1 MNKRR
6 FLKAMGLGSAAL
18 LGSMKGM
25 AAPFSAPEEAPS
37 LPIRESSPSR
47 SASPSKGDTPRHRVW
62 INPNPK
68 DSDTDISIHYTAYAQ
83 AGVTDIYFEA
93 DSEKHFR
100 AAKAAGINA
109 HRWIWTM
116 NRGEKDLLAAHP
128 EWYAQNRK
136 GESCATHPPYVDY
149 YRWLCPSKPEVVE
162 YLKNVVHTE
171 LSKDYVDGIH
181 LDYVRYCD
189 VILPVHLWAHY
200 GIDQSKELP
209 EYDFCYCDTCRA
221 GYKALKGKDPLE
233 LEHPDQSPSW
243 RKYRY
248 DRITNVV
255 TNLANVAHKHKKP
268 ISAAVFPT
276 PEIAKRIVRQDW
288 VNWPLNAVSPMI
300 YHGFYD
306 EDVSW
311 IGDAV
316 EEGVK
321 ALHGRFP
328 LYAGLYLP
336 DFHDNMN
343 DLARGIKLAM
353 DNGAA
358 GVSLFGTV
366 TPDVLR
372 ALIAASA

>member
-1 MNKRR
+1 MNKRH
-6 FLKAMGLGSAAL
+6 FLKSVGLGGMAL
-18 LGSMKGM
+18 LNAKLPALAGIPATNTAGTPESD
-25 AAPFSAPEEAPS
+25 AASNTAPA
-37 LPIRESSPSR
+37 R
-47 SASPSKGDTPRHRVW
+47 DTATPKAQHRVW
-62 INPNPK
+62 INPDAK
-68 DSDTDISIHYTAYAQ
+68 DTDAELQTRYAAFKK
-83 AGVTDIYFEA
+83 AGIADIYFEA

-100 AAKAAGINA
+100 AAKAQGMRA

-116 NRGEKDLLAAHP
+116 NRGEKELLAAHP

-149 YRWLCPSKPEVVE
+149 YRWLCPSKPEVVD
-162 YLKNVVHTE
+162 YLKAQVE
-171 LSKDYVDGIH
+171 AQLSKDYVDGIH

-209 EYDFCYCDTCRA
+209 EYDFCYCDTCRS

-233 LEHPDQSPSW
+233 LEHPDQRPSW

-255 TNLANVAHKHKKP
+255 SNLAAVAHAHKKP

-288 VNWPLNAVSPMI
+288 VNWPLDAISPMI

-306 EDVSW
+306 EDVTW

-316 EEGVK
+316 QEGVK
-321 ALHGRFP
+321 ALHGKFP

-343 DLARGIKLAM
+343 DLHKGISLALQ
-353 DNGAA
+353 NGAA
-358 GVSLFGTV
+358 GVSLFGGV
-366 TPDVLR
+366 TPEVLKT
-372 ALIAASA
+372 LSAAG